1 MDILAV
7 VQEHAIES
15 ALTVLVVGILQG
27 AVLARGVRNRFPKL
41 KRHTRT
47 VSAIF
52 LILLTISAAINVV
65 KFANPEKYEFVMPD
79 NFTGETLA
87 WALYASR
94 AVRNIRKTVTESM
107 IITDDA
113 RLPSSPISENTAH
126 AKVSPVKLSGITNS
140 YFSGFANF
148 TTFIAALMVSNMRNI
163 AETVLVCRFSF
174 GNLFRTP
181 RARTAPCKIPTTR
194 TVSADSIACSCTTA
208 RMSMY

>member
-47 VSAIF
+47 VSAVF

-79 NFTGETLA
+79 HLQ
-87 WALYASR
+87 
-94 AVRNIRKTVTESM
+94 
-107 IITDDA
+107 DDA
-113 RLPSSPISENTAH
+113 
-126 AKVSPVKLSGITNS
+126 KLLDEDIADLEACLSQRM
-140 YFSGFANF
+140 F
-148 TTFIAALMVSNMRNI
+148 TDLQ
-163 AETVLVCRFSF
+163 
-174 GNLFRTP
+174 
-181 RARTAPCKIPTTR
+181 
-194 TVSADSIACSCTTA
+194 
-208 RMSMY
+208 

>member
-87 WALYASR
+87 WAVFSLIGLDGSL
-94 AVRNIRKTVTESM
+94 V
-107 IITDDA
+107 
-113 RLPSSPISENTAH
+113 SPISENH

-148 TTFIAALMVSNMRNI
+148 TT
-163 AETVLVCRFSF
+163 C
-174 GNLFRTP
+174 
-181 RARTAPCKIPTTR
+181 
-194 TVSADSIACSCTTA
+194 SADGK
-208 RMSMY
+208 

>member
-87 WALYASR
+87 WAVFSLIGLDGSLASS
-94 AVRNIRKTVTESM
+94 VIIMLSVTVFL
-107 IITDDA
+107 I
-113 RLPSSPISENTAH
+113 
-126 AKVSPVKLSGITNS
+126 
-140 YFSGFANF
+140 
-148 TTFIAALMVSNMRNI
+148 
-163 AETVLVCRFSF
+163 
-174 GNLFRTP
+174 FR
-181 RARTAPCKIPTTR
+181 
-194 TVSADSIACSCTTA
+194 TA
-208 RMSMY
+208 RMHTVTRYFIFTLSVVTFGVFLAARFTDFIPNVLQLLLYAAYQVGIALGAFAVSRRGIKTEDSFV

>member
-1 MDILAV
+1 M

-47 VSAIF
+47 VSAVF

-87 WALYASR
+87 WAVFSLIGLDCKRSLASSVIIMLSVTVFLYFER
-94 AVRNIRKTVTESM
+94 
-107 IITDDA
+107 
-113 RLPSSPISENTAH
+113 
-126 AKVSPVKLSGITNS
+126 
-140 YFSGFANF
+140 
-148 TTFIAALMVSNMRNI
+148 
-163 AETVLVCRFSF
+163 
-174 GNLFRTP
+174 
-181 RARTAPCKIPTTR
+181 
-194 TVSADSIACSCTTA
+194 
-208 RMSMY
+208 

>member
-47 VSAIF
+47 VSAVF

-65 KFANPEKYEFVMPD
+65 FANPEKYEFVMPD

-87 WALYASR
+87 AVFSLIGLDGSLASS
-94 AVRNIRKTVTESM
+94 VIIMLSVTV
-107 IITDDA
+107 
-113 RLPSSPISENTAH
+113 
-126 AKVSPVKLSGITNS
+126 
-140 YFSGFANF
+140 F
-148 TTFIAALMVSNMRNI
+148 
-163 AETVLVCRFSF
+163 LVQILTC
-174 GNLFRTP
+174 
-181 RARTAPCKIPTTR
+181 
-194 TVSADSIACSCTTA
+194 SADGK
-208 RMSMY
+208 

>member
-52 LILLTISAAINVV
+52 LNYLQQFAAIFLIILTTLNV
-65 KFANPEKYEFVMPD
+65 NIKYRV
-79 NFTGETLA
+79 TVCI
-87 WALYASR
+87 R

>member
-87 WALYASR
+87 WAVFSLIGLDGSLASS
-94 AVRNIRKTVTESM
+94 V
-107 IITDDA
+107 IIAFSDCFSD
-113 RLPSSPISENTAH
+113 ISHSTNAYSDTIFYIHIKYGTFE
-126 AKVSPVKLSGITNS
+126 LS
-140 YFSGFANF
+140 
-148 TTFIAALMVSNMRNI
+148 
-163 AETVLVCRFSF
+163 
-174 GNLFRTP
+174 
-181 RARTAPCKIPTTR
+181 
-194 TVSADSIACSCTTA
+194 
-208 RMSMY
+208 